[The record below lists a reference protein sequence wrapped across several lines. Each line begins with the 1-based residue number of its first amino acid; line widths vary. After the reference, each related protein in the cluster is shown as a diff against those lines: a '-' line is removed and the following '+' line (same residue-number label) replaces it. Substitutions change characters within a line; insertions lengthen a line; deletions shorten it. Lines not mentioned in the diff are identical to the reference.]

1 MILVL
6 VDHDRGTIDPLSLR
20 AITAAR
26 KLTDQVEAIVVG
38 KDGAQVA
45 QEIAGYGA
53 GRLHV
58 ATNEA
63 LTDYA
68 PMASGRALQQMV
80 QEIKPLAV
88 LAAGS
93 PRGNEQLAH
102 LAAFLDLPMAAE
114 CSAITLGSN
123 GSPHQVTRA
132 RWAGNL
138 FEDAL
143 VHADLLIATV
153 LAFSTEPEIVV
164 GDTGAV
170 AVNEFEVNLQP
181 SDTLIKVLRRASEA
195 DGHADE
201 TSGGVSL
208 TDAKVIVS
216 GGRGVGGP
224 EGFGILEDLAGL
236 LGGTVGCSRVV
247 TSSGWRPHAEQV
259 GQTGTK
265 VAPDLYLACG
275 ISGAMQHI
283 AGCKNSKTI
292 VVINTDPEAPILAYA
307 DYAIIGDLHKVIPAL
322 TAAVQKARG

>member
-1 MILVL
+1 VILVL
-6 VDHDRGTIDPLSLR
+6 VDHDRGVIDPLSLR
-20 AITAAR
+20 ALTAAR
-26 KLTDQVEAIVVG
+26 KIDRDLQAVVIG
-38 KDGAQVA
+38 KDGASVA
-45 QEIAGYGA
+45 AEVGEYGA
-53 GRLHV
+53 TILHV
-58 ATNEA
+58 AANPE

-68 PMASGRALQQMV
+68 PMASGRALFELV
-80 QEIKPLAV
+80 KEIKPAAV

-102 LAAFLDLPMAAE
+102 LAAFMDLPMAAE
-114 CSAITLGSN
+114 CSSIKLGN
-123 GSPHQVTRA
+123 PHEVTRA
-132 RWAGNL
+132 RWAANI

-143 VHADLLIATV
+143 VHADLLIASV
-153 LAFSTEPEIVV
+153 MAFSVEPEAV
-164 GDTGAV
+164 GGSAEV
-170 AVNEFEVNLQP
+170 KEFDAKLQP
-181 SDTLIKVLRRASEA
+181 ADTLVKVLGRASENK
-195 DGHADE
+195 G
-201 TSGGVSL
+201 GGVSL

-224 EGFGILEDLAGL
+224 EGFGILEELAGL
-236 LGGTVGCSRVV
+236 LEGTVGCSRVV

-322 TAAVQKARG
+322 TAAVKAARG

>member
-6 VDHDRGTIDPLSLR
+6 VDHDRGVMDPLSLR
-20 AITAAR
+20 ALTAAR
-26 KLTDQVEAIVVG
+26 KLSGDVQAIVIG
-38 KDGAQVA
+38 KDGAKVA
-45 QEIAGYGA
+45 AEVGEYGA
-53 GRLHV
+53 KTLYV
-58 ATNEA
+58 AANPE

-68 PMASGRALQQMV
+68 PMASGRALFELV
-80 QEIKPLAV
+80 KEIKPEAV
-88 LAAGS
+88 IAAGS

-102 LAAFLDLPMAAE
+102 LAAFMDLPMAAE
-114 CSAITLGSN
+114 CSSIKIGN
-123 GSPHQVTRA
+123 PHQVTRA
-132 RWAGNL
+132 RWAANI

-143 VHADLLIATV
+143 VHSDLLIASV
-153 LAFSTEPEIVV
+153 IAFSVEPEPVGGSAEV
-164 GDTGAV
+164 KEFEAKLEPGDTLV
-170 AVNEFEVNLQP
+170 
-181 SDTLIKVLRRASEA
+181 KVLGRASESK
-195 DGHADE
+195 G
-201 TSGGVSL
+201 GGVSL

-224 EGFGILEDLAGL
+224 EGFGILEELAGL
-236 LGGTVGCSRVV
+236 LEGTVGCSRVV

-322 TAAVQKARG
+322 TAAIRAARG